1 MHATIL
7 ARATTAPNPLEI
19 PLFLDRVPAG
29 FPSPAADYVEDTLN
43 LNDLCIR
50 HPAATYFVRAEGDSM
65 IDVGIFSGD
74 ILIVDSS
81 LTPRHGDVIIASLN
95 GEFTVKELELQPR
108 TRLLPR
114 NPIYRPIDLPDGCE
128 LDVFGVVTS
137 VVHSLR
143 NLHR

>member
-7 ARATTAPNPLEI
+7 ARATTTPNPLEI
-19 PLFLDRVPAG
+19 QLFLDRVPAG

-114 NPIYRPIDLPDGCE
+114 NPKYPPINLPDGCE

-143 NLHR
+143 NLDR